1 MREGVYIEKFEK
13 ETEFDEGG
21 IHYIVFAPGE
31 VGLFDEYELADD
43 IVRQLDDMCEER
55 AEFSRFRA
63 WNITGKEDQVFS
75 LLQEVNEDES

>member
-1 MREGVYIEKFEK
+1 IEKFEK
-13 ETEFDEGG
+13 ETEYDEGG
-21 IHYIVFAPGE
+21 VHYIVFGAGE

-55 AEFSRFRA
+55 AEFSRFRV
-63 WNITGKEDQVFS
+63 WNITGKEHQVLR